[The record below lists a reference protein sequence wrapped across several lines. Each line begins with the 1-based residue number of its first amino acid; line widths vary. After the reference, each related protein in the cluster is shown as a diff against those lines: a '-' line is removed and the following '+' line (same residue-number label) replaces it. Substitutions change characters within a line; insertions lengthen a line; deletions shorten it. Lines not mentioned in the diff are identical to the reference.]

1 LKEWLAELKL
11 SISFSDLR
19 GLQKM
24 SVGNQDSGQ
33 AGRRQRDS
41 ANGQC
46 DPHEVVGTDPME
58 FPEPV
63 SSPLPDTALEDQPV
77 LDKDEELPA
86 AAKPRKAG
94 ARWRIL
100 APVSAL
106 LLTALTIAGVYL
118 LTKKPSTID
127 QLVILTVPSG
137 AEVKLDSK
145 EYGHSPVKLEQ
156 LPIGT
161 YTITITKD
169 GFEPIVRQE
178 RIFESLT
185 LELKLKPLPP
195 SGFADLPPEEAIKQY
210 QQQAEDA
217 FARGYYGIVYEGS
230 ALSYA
235 DAIRYFDSTNAFA
248 LEMRERVRKASHQ
261 QAQGAVSRGDLA
273 QAQEIYRFLT
283 ENYPDD
289 EEARAGVAKVE
300 SLLSNRRGELR
311 GLVRK
316 AEEALQ
322 AGNLIDPKGAS
333 AFYYSN
339 QALAINRQDA
349 DARRVRNQVKE
360 RLVAH
365 SEQSFARGDFDTAI
379 KELEQITQF
388 FAEDKQLRAR
398 LREMV
403 SVQNAE
409 TAKASDPNTHRVRGL
424 DLYRHEEFAAAIP
437 ELQEAY
443 LNGLARPEVI
453 FALARCYMNIG
464 ELEKAATYFHK
475 VPASDDDTYR
485 SSIAALGEIA
495 RLRGDTTTAAERFKE
510 ARRLGG
516 SALFPIATL
525 DDKIES
531 IEKRERDKAAQPTP
545 LTIQV
550 KHLHGGLLGRTCS
563 GQLTVN
569 STGVRY
575 EGNEHQFSAN
585 LVGVS
590 VRISK
595 DEMSVQFQSSERF
608 KVGRSDAE
616 RFRETLARFQQVY
629 SPSNK

>member
-1 LKEWLAELKL
+1 MA
-11 SISFSDLR
+11 D
-19 GLQKM
+19 
-24 SVGNQDSGQ
+24 GQ
-33 AGRRQRDS
+33 FNPPERLGA
-41 ANGQC
+41 
-46 DPHEVVGTDPME
+46 DPI
-58 FPEPV
+58 EPREQIGYA
-63 SSPLPDTALEDQPV
+63 LPDPGLEDQPV
-77 LDKDEELPA
+77 VEQDEMFAA

-94 ARWRIL
+94 ARWRVL
-100 APVSAL
+100 AAISAL

-118 LTKKPSTID
+118 LTKKPSTVD

-145 EYGHSPVKLEQ
+145 DYGHSPVKLEQ

-161 YTITITKD
+161 YTITITKE

-178 RIFESLT
+178 RVFESLT
-185 LELKLKPLPP
+185 LELKLKPIPP
-195 SGFADLPPEEAIKQY
+195 SGSADLPPEEAIKQY

-235 DAIRYFDSTNAFA
+235 NYMLFIDPGNAFA
-248 LEMRERVRKASHQ
+248 HEMRERVRKAALQS
-261 QAQGAVSRGDLA
+261 AQNAFSRSDLA
-273 QAQEIYRFLT
+273 QAQEIYGFLT
-283 ENYPDD
+283 ENFPED
-289 EEARAGVAKVE
+289 EEARAGAAKVE
-300 SLLSNRRGELR
+300 SLLSNRRGEVR

-333 AFYYSN
+333 AFYYAN

-349 DARRVRNQVKE
+349 DARRVRNQVREK
-360 RLVAH
+360 LATH
-365 SEQSFARGDFDTAI
+365 SEQLFARGDVDGAI
-379 KELEQITQF
+379 KQLEQITQLF
-388 FAEDKQLRAR
+388 TEDKQLRAR

-403 SVQNAE
+403 GARNAD
-409 TAKASDPNTHRVRGL
+409 TAKASDPNSHRIRGL

-437 ELQEAY
+437 ELQVAV

-453 FALARCYMNIG
+453 FALARSYMSTG
-464 ELEKAATYFHK
+464 ELDKAASYFRK
-475 VPASDDDTYR
+475 VPESDDDAYR

-495 RLRGDTTTAAERFKE
+495 RLRGDTATAAERFKE

-516 SALFPIATL
+516 SALYPNATL

-531 IEKRERDKAAQPTP
+531 IEKREREKAAQPTP

-550 KHLHGGLLGRTCS
+550 KHLHGGLLGGSCS
-563 GQLTVN
+563 GPLTVN

-575 EGNEHQFSAN
+575 DGGGSEHVFSAN
-585 LVGVS
+585 LVGVG

-595 DEMSVQFQSSERF
+595 DEMSVQFQNNSQKFRVARAE
-608 KVGRSDAE
+608 AE
-616 RFRETLARFQQVY
+616 RFREALARFQQVY